1 MYACFRIGRKG
12 GGHHIFYRDLQF
24 RRGGEPCGDL
34 LRQRDDDTLRRSD
47 QLRKHQF
54 IVLAEPFL
62 QFRAHIRKLKKH
74 FPVQKG
80 KGNMTKERIEK
91 ELAKVRGQLESLQ
104 AKQKDLE
111 EQKRMAERAEKMD
124 IIEKHKISSEKLQ
137 LLIKFS
143 EDEILKL
150 LEEKEN
156 AKEMAGNEEKVI
168 S

>member
-1 MYACFRIGRKG
+1 
-12 GGHHIFYRDLQF
+12 
-24 RRGGEPCGDL
+24 
-34 LRQRDDDTLRRSD
+34 
-47 QLRKHQF
+47 
-54 IVLAEPFL
+54 
-62 QFRAHIRKLKKH
+62 
-74 FPVQKG
+74 
-80 KGNMTKERIEK
+80 MTKSQRIEK
-91 ELAKVRGQLESLQ
+91 EITKTKEQLATMQ
-104 AKQKDLE
+104 AKLKNLE
-111 EQKRMAERAEKMD
+111 EEKRMAERAEKLD

>member
-1 MYACFRIGRKG
+1 MVYEKPTAPPVTRK
-12 GGHHIFYRDLQF
+12 LQ
-24 RRGGEPCGDL
+24 RWVNNKWL
-34 LRQRDDDTLRRSD
+34 
-47 QLRKHQF
+47 
-54 IVLAEPFL
+54 
-62 QFRAHIRKLKKH
+62 FRAVLD
-74 FPVQKG
+74 FNDFDPTGWENG
-80 KGNMTKERIEK
+80 KTTGSEEFMTKERIEK
-91 ELAKVRGQLESLQ
+91 ELSKVDAQLDSLQ
-104 AKQKDLE
+104 EKKKDLE